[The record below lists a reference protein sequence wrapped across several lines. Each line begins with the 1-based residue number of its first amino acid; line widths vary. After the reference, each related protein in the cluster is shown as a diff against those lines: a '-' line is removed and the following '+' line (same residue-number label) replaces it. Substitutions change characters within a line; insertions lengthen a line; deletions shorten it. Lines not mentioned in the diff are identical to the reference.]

1 MKSLLALVVL
11 ASSISAFAGEK
22 YICKEITEN
31 SWDSKKTMILTQV
44 GDIEVKE
51 GVKYTF
57 KLEVYEGNSSK
68 PVVAENV
75 TVETE
80 DVMFGFNNKA
90 KKISG
95 MIYLDELD
103 QTWLKVGKNETRF
116 DCN

>member
-1 MKSLLALVVL
+1 MKSLLALITL
-11 ASSISAFAGEK
+11 LTSITAFAGEK

-31 SWDSKKTMILTQV
+31 SWDSKRTLILTQV
-44 GDIEVKE
+44 GNIEINE

-57 KLEVYEGNSSK
+57 TLEVFEGNSSK
-68 PVVAENV
+68 AIVSEKV

-80 DVMFGFNNKA
+80 DVMFAFSNKA

-95 MIYLDELD
+95 MIYMDELD
-103 QTWLKVGKNETRF
+103 QTWLKVGKNEWHF

>member
-1 MKSLLALVVL
+1 MKSLLALIVL
-11 ASSISAFAGEK
+11 ASSITAFAGEK

-44 GDIEVKE
+44 GNIDIKE
-51 GVKYTF
+51 GVKYNFT
-57 KLEVYEGNSSK
+57 LEVYEGNSAK
-68 PVVAENV
+68 AVVSEKV

-80 DVMFGFNNKA
+80 DVMFGFENKA

-103 QTWLKVGKNETRF
+103 QTWLKVGKTETRF